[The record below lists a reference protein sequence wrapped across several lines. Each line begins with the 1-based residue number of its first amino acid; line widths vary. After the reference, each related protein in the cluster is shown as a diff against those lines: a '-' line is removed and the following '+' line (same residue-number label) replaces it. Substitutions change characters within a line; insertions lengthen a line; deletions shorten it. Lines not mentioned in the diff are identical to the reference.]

1 MDQFYCEKLQ
11 NLPVGRKF
19 IFHELK
25 YYSQLIEFTKRQ
37 TEEEILKRIEGS

>member
-1 MDQFYCEKLQ
+1 MDQYYCEKIQ
-11 NLPVGRKF
+11 SLPVSKKF

-37 TEEEILKRIEGS
+37 TEEEVLRRI